1 MSALAPLLTGVYVP
15 SATTAGRTAA
25 TRPPADSSPS
35 VANFERIVDD
45 YQRRLYGFALRMTG
59 NREDAEEIVQ
69 DAFVRAYRALGK
81 MSPEQRADLRLQ
93 PWLYTITLNVTRNRL
108 RSKRPSNV
116 ALDALADPDAILR
129 ESNEGPPQPEAIV
142 EQNTEIALV
151 ERALLQLPMHLRAA
165 ATLRFIEGRSH
176 PEIAEILNQPIGTV
190 KSHVHRAVRI
200 LRRILGPQ
208 IGRFATE
215 GVPCMRCRD
224 VEALWDELRGECQA
238 SLKETVHSHL
248 RACPSCQAM
257 YEQYEGVAYCL
268 SSLPPPQ
275 PSCDLAK
282 KVVQHIAALKGKLY
296 PPIVLAALD
305 TPVGRLYVGFK
316 AERIAYVS
324 LDTGEA
330 PDDVLER
337 AERRLHRRAV
347 SGDAPAWL
355 VRAID
360 HFFNTWTVD
369 DTLVDISDLTP
380 FEQAALRAAARI
392 PPGEVRSYAWVATQ
406 IGRPKAARAVGRVMA
421 RNPLPFLFP
430 CHRVVDSTGDLHDY
444 YYGLEMKAR
453 LLQME
458 GYRG

>member
-1 MSALAPLLTGVYVP
+1 M
-15 SATTAGRTAA
+15 
-25 TRPPADSSPS
+25 
-35 VANFERIVDD
+35 
-45 YQRRLYGFALRMTG
+45 
-59 NREDAEEIVQ
+59 
-69 DAFVRAYRALGK
+69 
-81 MSPEQRADLRLQ
+81 
-93 PWLYTITLNVTRNRL
+93 
-108 RSKRPSNV
+108 
-116 ALDALADPDAILR
+116 
-129 ESNEGPPQPEAIV
+129 
-142 EQNTEIALV
+142 
-151 ERALLQLPMHLRAA
+151 
-165 ATLRFIEGRSH
+165 
-176 PEIAEILNQPIGTV
+176 
-190 KSHVHRAVRI
+190 
-200 LRRILGPQ
+200 
-208 IGRFATE
+208 
-215 GVPCMRCRD
+215 
-224 VEALWDELRGECQA
+224 
-238 SLKETVHSHL
+238 
-248 RACPSCQAM
+248 
-257 YEQYEGVAYCL
+257 
-268 SSLPPPQ
+268 
-275 PSCDLAK
+275 
-282 KVVQHIAALKGKLY
+282 VQHIAALKGKLY

-337 AERRLHRRAV
+337 AERRLHRRVV